1 MGGSWE
7 FRGKREKDPK
17 LMIYHVPYDSLAIW
31 RHPLICRKDQKRIE
45 KAIIWKLNSES
56 RGCEATNMKIQLLLG
71 ICRVAP
77 QQIVVKR
84 GGTCVFFVN
93 TMSRPLS
100 YAWARVDT
108 SMANPGSPPP
118 KKKTCRYLAKPRI
131 ENMSWQCQKHVM
143 AHHGTPKEQLQQRK
157 SGRPVSQPLGPRR
170 SGPAQMECCW
180 WSPGKRKAQW
190 RTGAVRHLEGMGH
203 ALEGPMVTMVP
214 GKYGKKQ
221 AKTTKNET

>member
-1 MGGSWE
+1 
-7 FRGKREKDPK
+7 
-17 LMIYHVPYDSLAIW
+17 
-31 RHPLICRKDQKRIE
+31 
-45 KAIIWKLNSES
+45 
-56 RGCEATNMKIQLLLG
+56 
-71 ICRVAP
+71 VAP

-108 SMANPGSPPP
+108 SMANPGSPP

-180 WSPGKRKAQW
+180 WSPGKRKAVKNW
-190 RTGAVRHLEGMGH
+190 SSSTPRRHGPCFRGAHGH
-203 ALEGPMVTMVP
+203 HGPRKIWEETS
-214 GKYGKKQ
+214 KNNKKR
-221 AKTTKNET
+221 NVDRNGGFDI

>member
-1 MGGSWE
+1 
-7 FRGKREKDPK
+7 
-17 LMIYHVPYDSLAIW
+17 
-31 RHPLICRKDQKRIE
+31 
-45 KAIIWKLNSES
+45 
-56 RGCEATNMKIQLLLG
+56 MKIQLLLG

-108 SMANPGSPPP
+108 SMANPGSPQ

-143 AHHGTPKEQLQQRK
+143 AHHGTPKEQLQQPSFPAARPPALGTCTDGVLLVVSRETK
-157 SGRPVSQPLGPRR
+157 SSVKNWSSSTPRRHGPCFRGAHGHHGPRKIWEET
-170 SGPAQMECCW
+170 SKNNK
-180 WSPGKRKAQW
+180 KRNVD
-190 RTGAVRHLEGMGH
+190 RNGGFDI
-203 ALEGPMVTMVP
+203 
-214 GKYGKKQ
+214 
-221 AKTTKNET
+221 